1 MFNSAKVAIKIIE
14 YAKKQ
19 GISQKYLC
27 ERLELSR
34 TYILDVKNGKAK
46 ITPDRLAIIADLL
59 HTTPEYLMDETDDP
73 TPIKKEPPTE
83 QLSPK
88 KQAFIDWIS
97 TADEN
102 TIDFLLSVAEKFE
115 AQRKK

>member
-19 GISQKYLC
+19 GISQKYIC

-46 ITPDRLAIIADLL
+46 ITPDRLSIIADLL

-83 QLSPK
+83 QLSPDIEELVELVKSINDPTTIHAIKMLLLEIKNK
-88 KQAFIDWIS
+88 K
-97 TADEN
+97 
-102 TIDFLLSVAEKFE
+102 
-115 AQRKK
+115 